1 MPIHLKSLHLEEIT
15 SPAEIS
21 QACLDVVKDNKALD
35 LVSEIFGPNIKH
47 WTNKINLKLPSS
59 GTEVKFHQDFPY
71 EPHSNEDIM
80 TVLYFLDDVTLE
92 NGPLEV
98 SCGFT

>member
-1 MPIHLKSLHLEEIT
+1 M
-15 SPAEIS
+15 
-21 QACLDVVKDNKALD
+21 
-35 LVSEIFGPNIKH
+35 
-47 WTNKINLKLPSS
+47 
-59 GTEVKFHQDFPY
+59 KFHQDFPY

-98 SCGFT
+98 ILQVHTTGHFIRYGMMVFLQALFLQKLKLNAKQRLLVV